1 MNKVSIVI
9 PCYNAGEF
17 LAETMQSVLAQTYP
31 EIEVVIVDDGSP
43 DPVTQQLLAQA
54 QWPHTRIIHQ
64 ANAGPAAAR
73 NRAVQEATGI
83 YILPLDADDTI
94 EPEYVAKAVAVLDAR
109 PEVGVVYCKAR
120 KFGAEQ
126 GPWCLPDYALRE
138 LVIDNVI
145 FVTALYRKVD
155 WQAVGGYNERLRHG
169 VEDYEFWV
177 KIVHLGRE
185 VVQLDEYLFNYRIQ
199 QKSRTTSFQDG
210 RANVVATYA
219 EIFRTNQDFY
229 AKHAEFLFEHRFGLY
244 DELSYWR
251 GRYGELDALF
261 KRHPWLLKFAKRF
274 KKALLFAKSI
284 RTRRSDMTSKV
295 TVAAV
300 LISFFTLAGCGNN
313 EATNPAVP
321 SATGTSAASTAPGAS
336 AATMSVPKGSVS
348 PMDAGVVANAQWTG
362 AACSLDTIDD
372 SYSKDQIKLDRNHP
386 HVFRGWLLD
395 ETKQPAGNFSLVLKG
410 AQDYAISASTGEM
423 RKDVGEYFKDPAL
436 NAAGFSVS
444 ADLSAVQVGDYD
456 IKFVVQKSGHTY
468 FCDSGKKLS
477 LN

>member
-1 MNKVSIVI
+1 MNKVSIII

-31 EIEVVIVDDGSP
+31 DVEVVIVDDGSP
-43 DPVTQQLLAQA
+43 DPATRELLDQA

-73 NRAVQEATGI
+73 NRAVQEATGV

-94 EPEYVAKAVAVLDAR
+94 EPGYVDKAVAVLDAR

-126 GPWCLPDYALRE
+126 GPWCLPDYTLRE

-145 FVTALYRKVD
+145 FVTAMYRKVD

-199 QKSRTTSFQDG
+199 QKSRTTSFQDE

-219 EIFRTNQDFY
+219 EIFRTNKDFY
-229 AKHAEFLFEHRFGLY
+229 AKYAEFLFEHRFGLY

-251 GRYGELDALF
+251 SRYGELDALL
-261 KRHPWLLKFAKRF
+261 KRHSWLQRVAKRL
-274 KKALLFAKSI
+274 KKAFLFLKSMHARKSNMTNKLTLAVALI
-284 RTRRSDMTSKV
+284 GIFSLTGCGSNEAASPDGASSNAAMTS
-295 TVAAV
+295 
-300 LISFFTLAGCGNN
+300 
-313 EATNPAVP
+313 P
-321 SATGTSAASTAPGAS
+321 TSAASVGAAP
-336 AATMSVPKGSVS
+336 VPRGRVS
-348 PMDAGVVANAQWTG
+348 PLESSTLTSAQWTG
-362 AACSLDTIDD
+362 ASCSLDTIDG
-372 SYSKDQIKLDRNHP
+372 SYSKDVLKLDKSHP
-386 HVFRGWLLD
+386 HIFRGWLLD
-395 ETKQPAGNFSLVLKG
+395 EAKKPAGKFSLVLKG
-410 AQDYAISASTGEM
+410 SSDYAISASTGEI
-423 RKDVGEYFKDPAL
+423 RKDVGEYFKNPAL
-436 NAAGFSVS
+436 NDAGFSVS
-444 ADLSAVQVGDYD
+444 ADLSTLQAGNYD
-456 IKFVVQKSGHTY
+456 VIFVIRKSGRAF
-468 FCDSGKKLS
+468 FCESGRKVS

>member
-17 LAETMQSVLAQTYP
+17 LAETVQSALAQTYAD
-31 EIEVVIVDDGSP
+31 IEVVIVDDGSP
-43 DPVTQQLLAQA
+43 DPATQFLLDQA
-54 QWPHTRIIHQ
+54 SWPLTRIIRQ

-73 NRAVQEATGI
+73 NRAVQEATGA

-109 PEVGVVYCKAR
+109 PEVGVVYCKAT

-126 GPWCLPDYALRE
+126 GPWGLPDYALRE

-145 FVTALYRKVD
+145 FVTALYRKED
-155 WQAVGGYNERLRHG
+155 WLAVGGYNERLRHG

-219 EIFRTNQDFY
+219 EIFRANQDFY

-251 GRYGELDALF
+251 GRYGELDAFLN
-261 KRHPWLLKFAKRF
+261 RHQWLQKIAKRL
-274 KKALLFAKSI
+274 KKVLFFIRSM
-284 RTRRSDMTSKV
+284 RTRKANMASKIIL
-295 TVAAV
+295 VAT
-300 LISFFTLAGCGNN
+300 LISTLPMAGCGHN
-313 EATNPAVP
+313 EAGAPAKAQDNAVV
-321 SATGTSAASTAPGAS
+321 ASAASAAS
-336 AATMSVPKGSVS
+336 ATTMPVPKGVVTPLDS
-348 PMDAGVVANAQWTG
+348 GVLANARSTG
-362 AACSLDTIDD
+362 VACSLDTIDGN
-372 SYSKDQIKLDRNHP
+372 YSKDLLALDRSHP
-386 HVFRGWLLD
+386 HVFHGWLLD
-395 ETKQPAGNFSLVLKG
+395 EAKQPAGEFSLVLKG
-410 AQDYAISASTGEM
+410 TQDYAISASTGEI

-436 NAAGFSVS
+436 SAAGFSVS
-444 ADLSAVQVGDYD
+444 TDLSVVQSGGYD
-456 IKFVVQKSGHTY
+456 VIFVIQKSGHVY
-468 FCDSGKKLS
+468 FCDSRRKL
-477 LN
+477 LMN